1 MSNQIFNNLATL
13 ENTSAITGNNA
24 IIIFIFILLIFLS
37 MLLVGCQ
44 DSPQLPENIN
54 LPPNIQS
61 IKPVINIDADS
72 DITPVASIAGH
83 KFYDVDIDV
92 EISQLP
98 KNLQHVRHDD
108 AARSHILRAIVHR
121 YLLSQRA
128 RALDLDKQAHVQ
140 TAMQRA
146 YDQIIIDDLEHWRM
160 QQFTEPAKK
169 TVANYYNEYLQD
181 FTNPEQIHARHIL
194 VANKEIADNIYKRLL
209 NGADFTALAAMN
221 SLDDSNKSR
230 GGDLNWF
237 ARGIMVAEFEN
248 AAFAL
253 NKEKTLSEPVQTHFG
268 WHLIQFLDR
277 KTASVKTLDES
288 REEII
293 ERLRTQAWQ
302 SWLVELENA
311 ADLLIIEPA
320 YNWHYNQ
327 EYKQKKVQLDNDI
340 YSKHNDNKEQNK
352 KDSTKP

>member
-1 MSNQIFNNLATL
+1 MSNQTINRFTTIK
-13 ENTSAITGNNA
+13 NT
-24 IIIFIFILLIFLS
+24 IIFIVLS
-37 MLLVGCQ
+37 MLLVACQ
-44 DSPQLPENIN
+44 DSPQLPDNVSVADNMQPIKLAMNIN
-54 LPPNIQS
+54 T
-61 IKPVINIDADS
+61 DS
-72 DITPVASIAGH
+72 DMIPVASIAGH

-92 EISQLP
+92 EMSQLP
-98 KNLQHVRHDD
+98 ESLQHIRHDD

-128 RALDLDKQAHVQ
+128 KALGLDQQAHVQ

-146 YDQIIIDDLEHWRM
+146 YNQIMIDDLEHWRM
-160 QQFTEPAKK
+160 QQFIEPAKK
-169 TVANYYNEYLQD
+169 TVANYYNSHLQD

-194 VANKEIADNIYKRLL
+194 VTNKEIADKLHEQLL
-209 NGADFTALAAMN
+209 NGADFATLAAMN

-277 KTASVKTLDES
+277 KTASVKTLNEARD
-288 REEII
+288 EII

-302 SWLVELENA
+302 DWLVELEDT
-311 ADLLIIEPA
+311 ADLRIIEPA
-320 YNWHYNQ
+320 YQWHNNQ
-327 EYKQKKVQLDNDI
+327 EDKQKKVQLDNDI

-352 KDSTKP
+352 KDATKP